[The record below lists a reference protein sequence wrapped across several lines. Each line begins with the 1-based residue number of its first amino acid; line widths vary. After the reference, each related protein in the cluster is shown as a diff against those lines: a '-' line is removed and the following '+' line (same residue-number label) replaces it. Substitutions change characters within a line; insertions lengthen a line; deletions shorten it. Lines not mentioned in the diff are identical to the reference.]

1 MSKAQDALPTHSQQD
16 DTANG
21 AKRWNDLLGRG
32 LFETAIVAVGVFLA
46 LAVDEWR
53 ERSQQ
58 RELADE
64 ARSALHTE
72 LLSNRES
79 LIERFRT
86 TTAILA
92 ASAQHPSR
100 VSQLVFERRNRP
112 LLVNDAAWTMTVETG
127 AIRWLRPEERAIMA
141 RVYAGHERMREVV
154 ANELVR
160 WTELGGFAQER
171 SPEELRERDRAIRIW
186 QAYAQRTQFA
196 ICMNLGRHEQ
206 ALGASIPDPDLTQ
219 YCVSFPA
226 TRPPNGL
233 YSDWRKRHWVS
244 RTPPTAFPDNGSPDG

>member
-1 MSKAQDALPTHSQQD
+1 MSKAQDPLPPPSEPVDLAVSTR
-16 DTANG
+16 
-21 AKRWNDLLGRG
+21 RWNDILGRG
-32 LFETAIVAVGVFLA
+32 LFETAIVAVGVLLA

-53 ERSQQ
+53 EQSQQ
-58 RELADE
+58 RALADE
-64 ARSALHTE
+64 ARSALHAE

-100 VSQLVFERRNRP
+100 VGELVFERRNRP

-127 AIRWLRPEERAIMA
+127 AIRWLRPQERAILA
-141 RVYAGHERMREVV
+141 KVYAGHERMREVV
-154 ANELVR
+154 ANELER
-160 WTELGGFAQER
+160 WTELGGFER
-171 SPEELRERDRAIRIW
+171 EGPPEESRERDRAVRIW
-186 QAYAQRTQFA
+186 RAYAQRTQFA

-226 TRPPNGL
+226 TRSPGTL
-233 YSDWRKRHWVS
+233 YSDWMERNWVS
-244 RTPPTAFPDNGSPDG
+244 PTPPRAFSNASPRS